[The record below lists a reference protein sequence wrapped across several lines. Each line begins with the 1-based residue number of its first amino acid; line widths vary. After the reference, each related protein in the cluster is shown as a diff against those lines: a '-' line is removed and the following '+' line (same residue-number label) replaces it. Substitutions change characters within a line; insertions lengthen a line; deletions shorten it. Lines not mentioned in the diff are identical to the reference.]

1 MWRLMARLDLW
12 DSPQT
17 SEEDLAGWGRVLCV
31 APHPDD
37 EALGGGGTLARLAS
51 LGNEVGVAWVSDGAG
66 SHPNSLRYAAPKL
79 AELRER
85 EARESGALL
94 GVKPEN
100 LYFLRLTDG
109 ALPFP
114 QDANWALSVENAR
127 KVLERFR
134 PDTLLLPWRRD
145 PHRDHRATWTMWA
158 QAATFA
164 PPMRRLEYLVWA
176 FERAAQDEWPDT
188 SEASALRVAVSDFL
202 PRKRA
207 AIAAHASQTTHLIDD
222 DPMGF
227 WLSPAV
233 LKHFDTPDEAFIAP
247 FYSSPELGETALPA
261 FER

>member
-12 DSPQT
+12 DSPKT
-17 SEEDLAGWGRVLCV
+17 GEEALLGWGRVLCV

-37 EALGGGGTLARLAS
+37 EALGCGGTLARLAS
-51 LGNEVGVAWVSDGAG
+51 LRNEVGIAWVSDGAG
-66 SHPNSLRYAAPKL
+66 SHPNSRRFAAPKL
-79 AELRER
+79 ANLREA
-85 EARESGALL
+85 EAKESAACL

-100 LYFLRLTDG
+100 LYFLRLLDG
-109 ALPFP
+109 ALPFRG
-114 QDANWALSVENAR
+114 DALWPLAVESAR
-127 KVLERFR
+127 GVLEAFR

-158 QAATFA
+158 QAATFG

-188 SEASALRVAVSDFL
+188 SEASALRVAVPNFL

-207 AIAAHASQTTHLIDD
+207 AIAAHASQTTHLIDG
-222 DPMGF
+222 DPTGF
-227 WLSPAV
+227 WLSPEV
-233 LKHFDTPDEAFIAP
+233 LSHFDTPDEAFITP
-247 FYSSPELGETALPA
+247 FDSRPELGETSLPA